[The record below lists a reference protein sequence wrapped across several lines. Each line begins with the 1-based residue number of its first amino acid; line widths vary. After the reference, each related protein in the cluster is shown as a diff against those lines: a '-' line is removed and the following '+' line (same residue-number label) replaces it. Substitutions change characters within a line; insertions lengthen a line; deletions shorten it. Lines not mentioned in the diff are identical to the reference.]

1 MVFTILFYAF
11 AVVAAVQIVYYLFF
25 LSFVYHKRK
34 NNNNKVTI
42 PISVIVYVRNNAEHL
57 SNYIQDLI
65 KQKHPNYEMVFVN
78 NASSDNSLD
87 IIEEFQKRT
96 PKIIKVDVKNT
107 EAFWANKKYALT
119 LGVKAATHEHLLFTE
134 VSSKALS
141 QNWIG
146 EMARHFS
153 KEKSIVIGYQKLKR
167 KKKSFGNVLIRFHH
181 LLNTTQAFTFAKFN
195 APYQAT
201 NHNLAY
207 TKNTFFK
214 VNGYINHL
222 HYFIGEADLFIKD
235 ATTKTNTTYTTK
247 TNSFVSATK
256 HLTLKQW
263 FSHQKK
269 EAILFKLYKKK
280 HQFLLSLFKVSKLL
294 FYVLA
299 ICISF
304 INWKVTLPIIVFYF
318 ILQYTV
324 IGKSASRFQE
334 KDVTL
339 LLPFYDICLVLLQI
353 SIFISNQISKP
364 KHWK

>member
-1 MVFTILFYAF
+1 M
-11 AVVAAVQIVYYLFF
+11 
-25 LSFVYHKRK
+25 
-34 NNNNKVTI
+34 
-42 PISVIVYVRNNAEHL
+42 
-57 SNYIQDLI
+57 
-65 KQKHPNYEMVFVN
+65 
-78 NASSDNSLD
+78 
-87 IIEEFQKRT
+87 
-96 PKIIKVDVKNT
+96 
-107 EAFWANKKYALT
+107 
-119 LGVKAATHEHLLFTE
+119 GVKAATHEHLLFTE

-146 EMARHFS
+146 EMVRHFS

-207 TKNTFFK
+207 SKSAFFK

-235 ATTKTNTTYTTK
+235 AATKTNTTYTTE
-247 TNSFVSATK
+247 TNSFVSATQN
-256 HLTLKQW
+256 LTLKQW

-269 EAILFKLYKKK
+269 EVILFKLYKKK
-280 HQFLLSLFKVSKLL
+280 HQFLLSLFKISKLL
-294 FYVLA
+294 FYILA
-299 ICISF
+299 ICISI
-304 INWKVTLPIIVFYF
+304 INWKLALPIIVFYF
-318 ILQYTV
+318 TLQYIV